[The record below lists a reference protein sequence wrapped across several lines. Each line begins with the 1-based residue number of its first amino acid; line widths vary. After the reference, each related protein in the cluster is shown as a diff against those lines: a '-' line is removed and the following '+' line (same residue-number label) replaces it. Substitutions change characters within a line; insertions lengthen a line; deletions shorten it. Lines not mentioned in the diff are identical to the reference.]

1 MVIKR
6 LSEMTNKKEK
16 EDLLF
21 DIVGRFNKTEA
32 SALKE
37 YYKKLSAKG
46 KTEFFEDIQTSGIY
60 IHIPPLWEDEPIYNK
75 IHDIYRD
82 YDWIKPPA
90 MYVNRFGR
98 KIKIMKPIISGEIYM
113 IKLKQSSKKNFSARS
128 TGALSKKGIPE
139 RSNRNKNHQDMH
151 SSTPIRIGIDENLN
165 SNIGVDSKYIAM
177 LHLFYRSAV
186 TGRTG
191 LAEELATTTKQLKH
205 FPYKENVT
213 NRNVEILQALLKSLG
228 VRYEFIGKKYRI
240 PIELGDMRTHD
251 IDGKMTIC
259 TDTEYEDKLLL
270 KSIRDKYRDEICLV
284 GTKEEVEERI
294 MHDFDIAKR
303 KRDKYVIEI

>member
-6 LSEMTNKKEK
+6 LSELTNKKEK

-32 SALKE
+32 SALKD
-37 YYKKLSAKG
+37 YYKKLSTKE
-46 KTEFFEDIQTSGIY
+46 KNEFFEDIQKNGIY

-82 YDWIKPPA
+82 YTWIKPPD

-151 SSTPIRIGIDENLN
+151 SSTPKILGLYMVTYKDN
-165 SNIGVDSKYIAM
+165 SSNCW
-177 LHLFYRSAV
+177 
-186 TGRTG
+186 
-191 LAEELATTTKQLKH
+191 EL
-205 FPYKENVT
+205 
-213 NRNVEILQALLKSLG
+213 
-228 VRYEFIGKKYRI
+228 
-240 PIELGDMRTHD
+240 
-251 IDGKMTIC
+251 
-259 TDTEYEDKLLL
+259 
-270 KSIRDKYRDEICLV
+270 
-284 GTKEEVEERI
+284 
-294 MHDFDIAKR
+294 
-303 KRDKYVIEI
+303 